1 MDNNIEEN
9 ANENINNDDG
19 FNGTFHERDSLAEN
33 NIVEEVKKSF
43 LDYSMSVITS
53 RAIPDLRDGLKPVH
67 RRILYSMDGLGL
79 TPDKPFRK
87 SAYIVGEVMGKYHP
101 HGDASIYDALV
112 RMAQDFSLRYMLVNG
127 HGNFGSVD
135 GDSPA
140 AMRYTEAKMPKLAV
154 EMLADIDK
162 NTVDF
167 MPNYDEKLQEPT
179 VLPAKIPN
187 LLVNGSSGIAVG
199 MATNVPP
206 HNLCEVANAIIR
218 LIDEDNVTD
227 EELMAEIK
235 GPDFPTGAIIVGR
248 DGIRSAYTTG
258 RGKITVRAKT
268 EIEEHGNGRYRII
281 VTELPYQVNKARLIE
296 NIADL
301 VKDKRL
307 DGISD
312 LRDESDREGMRIV
325 IELKRDANPQIV
337 LNQLFKNTQMQD
349 TFGAIMLALVDNKPK
364 ILTLR
369 QMLEC
374 YIEHRKNVIVRRTQ
388 FDLDKALAR
397 AHILEGLK
405 IALDFIDE
413 VIAIIR
419 AAYDDAA
426 ERLMKRFN
434 LSEIQ
439 ANAILEMRLK
449 TLSGLQREKIEEEYN
464 ELMKQIERYRAILA
478 SEKLVCDIVKDE
490 LIEVKNKY
498 GDERRT
504 QIIAA
509 EGEIETE
516 DLIKEE
522 TTVVALTHF
531 GYIKRMPVDT
541 YRAQR
546 RGGKGITGIQTR
558 EEDFV
563 EQLFITS
570 THNTIMFFTNKGKM
584 YRMKGY
590 EVPEAG
596 RTAKGTAIVNL
607 LQLDGDEKITAVIP
621 VEAFVD
627 GQYLLMATR
636 NGIIKK
642 TKLMEY
648 NTARKTGLQ
657 AITLKEDDEL
667 IDVRLTDGER
677 NVVMVTHEGMSIT
690 FAESDVKPV
699 GRVSQGVIGIRLDP
713 DDYVVGMEPIY
724 DEKAYLLTI
733 TENGFGKRTELS
745 EYRVQTRAGKGVI
758 TYKITPKTGKVV
770 GIKVVKDEDD
780 VMLITDKGIIIRLEV
795 PNISVLGRSTQG
807 VTLMKTNDGG
817 KVVSIAKISPDEE
830 EDK

>member
-1 MDNNIEEN
+1 
-9 ANENINNDDG
+9 
-19 FNGTFHERDSLAEN
+19 
-33 NIVEEVKKSF
+33 
-43 LDYSMSVITS
+43 
-53 RAIPDLRDGLKPVH
+53 
-67 RRILYSMDGLGL
+67 
-79 TPDKPFRK
+79 
-87 SAYIVGEVMGKYHP
+87 
-101 HGDASIYDALV
+101 
-112 RMAQDFSLRYMLVNG
+112 
-127 HGNFGSVD
+127 
-135 GDSPA
+135 
-140 AMRYTEAKMPKLAV
+140 
-154 EMLADIDK
+154 
-162 NTVDF
+162 
-167 MPNYDEKLQEPT
+167 
-179 VLPAKIPN
+179 
-187 LLVNGSSGIAVG
+187 
-199 MATNVPP
+199 
-206 HNLCEVANAIIR
+206 
-218 LIDEDNVTD
+218 
-227 EELMAEIK
+227 
-235 GPDFPTGAIIVGR
+235 
-248 DGIRSAYTTG
+248 
-258 RGKITVRAKT
+258 
-268 EIEEHGNGRYRII
+268 
-281 VTELPYQVNKARLIE
+281 
-296 NIADL
+296 
-301 VKDKRL
+301 
-307 DGISD
+307 
-312 LRDESDREGMRIV
+312 
-325 IELKRDANPQIV
+325 
-337 LNQLFKNTQMQD
+337 
-349 TFGAIMLALVDNKPK
+349 
-364 ILTLR
+364 
-369 QMLEC
+369 
-374 YIEHRKNVIVRRTQ
+374 
-388 FDLDKALAR
+388 
-397 AHILEGLK
+397 
-405 IALDFIDE
+405 
-413 VIAIIR
+413 
-419 AAYDDAA
+419 
-426 ERLMKRFN
+426 
-434 LSEIQ
+434 
-439 ANAILEMRLK
+439 MRLK